1 MNNQERLISAYWGSD
16 HTFGVNGKIAKCA
29 ARQMGVYASLGVCIT
44 TVITGAIYLFTCL
57 KAWGG
62 AIDVGSIMQY
72 VGASSVMVI
81 NVFRLPLWLAR

>member
-1 MNNQERLISAYWGSD
+1 
-16 HTFGVNGKIAKCA
+16 
-29 ARQMGVYASLGVCIT
+29 MGVYASLGVCIT

-72 VGASSVMVI
+72 VGASSAMVI
-81 NVFRLPLWLAR
+81 NVFSLTALVGEVSTNTSFLDKTFEFLDIPNAMYQGSLTT